1 MDASRCSERNGV
13 TSRELDLVTF
23 AHQGH
28 VRYYSLARYA
38 LIEALRL
45 SGVGFGSRVLLPS
58 FICRDLLASL
68 HALGASVC
76 WYEVAPDLSPA
87 HDSNSW
93 QIADAVLAVDYFG
106 FTQNLKPFEEYTVRT
121 GAVLIEDN
129 SHGYLS
135 RDEGGQWLGCRA
147 DMGIFSLRKTLRI
160 PDGAALWVSSGT
172 SVDHLPQQLA
182 FDGEGINRAQ
192 LIKTRLRRMP
202 LVGESAYKLS
212 TSLIRLLRT
221 WRTGSEIPK
230 ADLTAELELRG
241 AKNPWIG
248 LLTTLDK
255 VDEFQEIERRRIQY
269 MNCAIFGKRV
279 GALPVFA
286 ELPPNCAPYA
296 YVFRGGEAT
305 KKEMRSYASKH
316 GFDFMSW
323 PDLPS
328 AIMKNAPEH
337 YYNIFLVN
345 FLW

>member
-1 MDASRCSERNGV
+1 V
-13 TSRELDLVTF
+13 ISRELDLVPF
-23 AHQGH
+23 SQAGH
-28 VRYYSLARYA
+28 IRYYSLARYA

-58 FICRDLLASL
+58 YICRDLLASL

-87 HDSNSW
+87 QDSENW
-93 QIADAVLAVDYFG
+93 PIADAVLAVDYFG
-106 FTQNLKPFEEYTVRT
+106 FPQNLKPFKGYAVRT

-135 RDEGGQWLGCRA
+135 RDEVGQWLGCRA

-160 PDGAALWVSSGT
+160 PDGAALWVSSVT
-172 SVDHLPQQLA
+172 PVDHLPPQLA
-182 FDGEGINRAQ
+182 FDGEGINKAQ

-202 LVGESAYKLS
+202 LVGESVYKLS
-212 TSLIRLLRT
+212 TSLARLLRT
-221 WRTGSEIPK
+221 WRTGSEIPE
-230 ADLTAELELRG
+230 ADPTAELELRS

-248 LLTTLDK
+248 LLTSLNK
-255 VDEFQEIERRRIQY
+255 IDELKEIERRRVQY
-269 MNCAIFGKRV
+269 VNCAKFGKRV

-286 ELPPNCAPYA
+286 ELPPNCAPYG
-296 YVFRGGEAT
+296 YVFRGGGAIQ
-305 KKEMRSYASKH
+305 KEMRSYASKH

-328 AIMKNAPEH
+328 DVVNNAPEH
-337 YYNIFLVN
+337 YCNIFLVN